1 MLKNDKV
8 NKQQE
13 QDTPQ
18 EQMKL
23 DDARRVKV
31 LSPGMLVFK
40 RFIRN
45 KLAVTG
51 IIILIIMFTFAFLG
65 PVFSPYK
72 IAQLFTKQI
81 IEPGE
86 YASAKINRDS
96 RIYDPNGVDQN
107 LSLKS
112 AYLKQLGSMKGN
124 GGYVLTA
131 GQEIEFVSTDKKTQY
146 VMKVI
151 NPDPVTPS
159 AAIYPGAI
167 LVATATKGNDD
178 TYKVKFENGVAIDD
192 EAKNLITE
200 NAAQENKGQEIPY
213 KDSSIKVVPQGKIS
227 IEYYMLPQES
237 DPIAVSS
244 FNIFTAMRGRI
255 AELQSDAIFLNLVN
269 IAIQSRE
276 EEVQHE
282 DGTVYKILIGENN
295 TFQLADSEGTPLFE
309 VTRLFHANTVSVEG
323 EDDPVEFDKTIPNPN
338 EFRQKV
344 KEVIDETEKKINVLV
359 NEGKAEGKTQEE
371 IFKSIS
377 DADLTAVTFLYP
389 VYEDEAKEIEAIAAD
404 EKNTPKEYILIPS
417 LNEEET
423 YFNGEYVVL
432 SPDGQPG
439 LEVYNSYDPVESKYD
454 LLSED
459 YMFIAKVEEA
469 ITANST
475 SFTYGGEAYK
485 LEKDAKNN
493 FYIVYN
499 AAGAKSVLVSEIA
512 YGAVQNGTEL
522 TVDFVLKVQD
532 AIWNKLDGFTFT
544 NERGEET
551 KAYLHISNEN
561 SYVRTDQ
568 RKTLLDDRAPLSE
581 KHILGTDVHGMDVM
595 TRLMY
600 GGRVSLLVGF
610 VVVFFEIVI
619 GVLVGGISGYFG
631 GIVDTFLMRFVELFN
646 AIPFYPMVII
656 LGSVMDA
663 QRVDPY
669 TRLMLLMVVLGIL
682 GWTGI
687 ARIVRGQILSLREQD
702 FMIATEATGI
712 RTSRRIFRHLIPN
725 VMPLLIVYA
734 TAGLGSVI
742 LTEATLGFLGLGVK
756 YPMASWGSI
765 INQSTDMQVMTTAWW
780 IWIPSG
786 LLILLTVLGFNFV
799 GDGLRD
805 AFDPKMKR

>member
-1 MLKNDKV
+1 MQDSLKDKKLK
-8 NKQQE
+8 KQQE

-51 IIILIIMFTFAFLG
+51 IIILAFMFTFAFLG
-65 PVFSPYK
+65 PIFSPYK
-72 IAQLFTKQI
+72 IAQLFTKEI
-81 IEPGE
+81 VEPAE

-96 RIYDPNGVDQN
+96 RVYNADGVNKDLAL
-107 LSLKS
+107 LSS
-112 AYLKQLGSMKGN
+112 YLFELGKNKDDS
-124 GGYVLTA
+124 GYKLTA
-131 GQEIEFVSTDKKTQY
+131 GQEIPFQSTDGSKQY
-146 VMKVI
+146 IMRI
-151 NPDPVTPS
+151 LNPDPVSPS
-159 AAIYPGAI
+159 AEI
-167 LVATATKGNDD
+167 
-178 TYKVKFENGVAIDD
+178 FE
-192 EAKNLITE
+192 
-200 NAAQENKGQEIPY
+200 
-213 KDSSIKVVPQGKIS
+213 KIS
-227 IEYYMLPQES
+227 VAS
-237 DPIAVSS
+237 AVSVGMDTKVTFNENQEFSEELKAAVIEHANSKSKETEIHVGDTIVTVVAKGKLEKNYFMFVEEPTAVTS
-244 FNIFTAMRGRI
+244 FNIYTAMRGKV
-255 AELQSDAIFLNLVN
+255 AELQSDSEFLNAVN
-269 IAIQSRE
+269 IGIQGRDAT
-276 EEVQHE
+276 VTHKT
-282 DGTVYKILIGENN
+282 DGAEYQIIVGENN
-295 TFQLADSEGTPLFE
+295 TFQLANSEGTPLFNIN
-309 VTRLFHANTVSVEG
+309 RLFSGNMVSVEG
-323 EDDPVEFDKTIPNPN
+323 EEKPVEFDKLIPNPN
-338 EFRQKV
+338 AFRESV
-344 KEVIDETEKKINVLV
+344 KEAISKNEEKMHEIREAAL
-359 NEGKAEGKTQEE
+359 AEGKTNEQMYSSMIELA
-371 IFKSIS
+371 S
-377 DADLTAVTFLYP
+377 ATFTYP
-389 VYEDEAKEIEAIAAD
+389 VYESYEEESEAVAKD
-404 EKNTPKEYILIPS
+404 EKNKPKEYTIIAK
-417 LNEEET
+417 LNDAET
-423 YFNGEYVVL
+423 YFNGEYTVL
-432 SPDGQPG
+432 TPDNQPG
-439 LEVYNSYDPVESKYD
+439 LEVYNSFDPIETKYD
-454 LLSED
+454 LLSND
-459 YMFIAKVEEA
+459 FLFIGAAEEA
-469 ITANST
+469 IMNQVETFDYAGE
-475 SFTYGGEAYK
+475 TYK
-485 LEKDAKNN
+485 IEKDAKNN
-493 FYIVYN
+493 FYTVYN
-499 AAGAKSVLVSEIA
+499 NAGEKAVLISEIA
-512 YGAVQNGTEL
+512 YGAVKNGTEL

-532 AIWNKLDGFTFT
+532 AIWNDRDGFEFT
-544 NERGEET
+544 NERGEDT

-568 RKTLLDDRAPLSE
+568 PKTLLDDRNSPSA

-619 GVLVGGISGYFG
+619 GVLVGGVSGYFG
-631 GIVDTFLMRFVELFN
+631 GVVDTFLMRFVELFN

-663 QRVDPY
+663 QRVEPV

-712 RTSRRIFRHLIPN
+712 RTGRRIFRHLIPN